1 MIIVLQEQKS
11 SDTVV
16 FSSVTSFDEAYSG
29 KITEHPVENDSKIT
43 DHFVK
48 DSEKFKISGVV
59 SDYDFLNP
67 NKTTTQKIEGYD
79 DVFLRSAVTA
89 TFQNGV
95 LTTYG
100 AVIPAQL
107 TMDAVKQKLYSIQRS
122 GSMCTILM
130 YSDTNN
136 IIDYKLNCVMT
147 SLGFKEDENTGYA
160 IYPEMSFE
168 QVKVVRVAVE
178 QVEKGKIP
186 KINTNLKD
194 AVSKKLA
201 LGKGDDCLPQTE
213 KTVVN
218 GAVTAT
224 TTIAKPKLPKG
235 ETAKPPCKPTDAHNK
250 TLKSLGWLEQQGYK
264 LSTIEDLNEQ
274 LIAKVNALT
283 AATEAKNETLRRQ
296 LRQEVE
302 YLETIKDYVKL

>member
-16 FSSVTSFDEAYSG
+16 FSSVTSFDESYSG

-48 DSEKFKISGVV
+48 DSEKFRISGIV

-67 NKTTTQKIEGYD
+67 NKTTAQTIEGYD
-79 DVFLRSAVTA
+79 NVFLRSATTA
-89 TFQNGV
+89 KFENGV

-100 AVIPAQL
+100 VVIPAQL
-107 TMDAVKQKLYSIQRS
+107 TMEAVKAKLYSIQRS

-136 IIDYKLNCVMT
+136 IINYKLNCVMT
-147 SLGFKEDENTGYA
+147 SLSFKEDENTGYA
-160 IYPEMSFE
+160 IYPEMTFE
-168 QVKVVRVAVE
+168 QITVVKLAVE

-194 AVSKKLA
+194 AVATKLA
-201 LGKGDDCLPQTE
+201 KGKGDDCLPQTE

-218 GAVTAT
+218 GVVTET

-235 ETAKPPCKPTDAHNK
+235 ETAKPACKPTEADDKA
-250 TLKSLGWLEQQGYK
+250 LKSLGWLAQQGYK
-264 LSTIEDLNEQ
+264 ISTVEELNEQ

-283 AATEAKNETLRRQ
+283 AATEAGNKPLRAQ
-296 LRQEVE
+296 LRQEID
-302 YLETIKDYVKL
+302 YLETLKDYVKL

>member
-16 FSSVTSFDEAYSG
+16 FSSVTSFDESYSG

-67 NKTTTQKIEGYD
+67 NKTTAQKIEGYD

-89 TFQNGV
+89 TFENGV

-107 TMDAVKQKLYSIQRS
+107 TMDVVKQKLYTIQRS

-213 KTVVN
+213 KLVVD
-218 GAVTAT
+218 GVVTET

-250 TLKSLGWLEQQGYK
+250 ALKSLGWLEQQGYK

>member
-16 FSSVTSFDEAYSG
+16 FSSVTSFDESYSG

-48 DSEKFKISGVV
+48 DNEKFKVSGVV

-67 NKTTTQKIEGYD
+67 NKTTAQKIEGYD

-168 QVKVVRVAVE
+168 QVKVVRVLVE

-186 KINTNLKD
+186 KINTSLKD
-194 AVSKKLA
+194 AVAEKLA
-201 LGKGDDCLPQTE
+201 KGKGDDCLPQTE

-235 ETAKPPCKPTDAHNK
+235 ETAKPPCKPTAEDDKA
-250 TLKSLGWLEQQGYK
+250 LKALGWAAQQGYK
-264 LSTIEDLNEQ
+264 ISTVEDLNQQ

-283 AATEAKNETLRRQ
+283 AATTSGNKPLRET
-296 LRQEVE
+296 LRQEVM